1 MREKLSSLPVVQL
14 REIAKA
20 NGIKSVTIMRKQ
32 QLIDRIIEVNE
43 KKEQE
48 TLEKEAAKKA
58 ETLVKSTS
66 DEEKKPVGREHS
78 SRRSKSGEVKKSR
91 EHRSS
96 KEHRKVK
103 SKNIEENNRETK
115 ITKEVKEQK
124 NELPQEDN
132 DTKTGILEVLSEGY
146 GFIRCDNYL
155 PGEADAY
162 VAPSQIKKFRL
173 KTGSMLQEKSV
184 IRKKMKSLERCIT

>member
-66 DEEKKPVGREHS
+66 DEEKKPGRK
-78 SRRSKSGEVKKSR
+78 R
-91 EHRSS
+91 
-96 KEHRKVK
+96 
-103 SKNIEENNRETK
+103 TF
-115 ITKEVKEQK
+115 ITKK
-124 NELPQEDN
+124 
-132 DTKTGILEVLSEGY
+132 
-146 GFIRCDNYL
+146 
-155 PGEADAY
+155 
-162 VAPSQIKKFRL
+162 
-173 KTGSMLQEKSV
+173 
-184 IRKKMKSLERCIT
+184 